1 MDGTNNQGP
10 VFAPLPTDPLGGG
23 IINAF
28 LGLITKGVKNN
39 KPQLKEMPGAFAD
52 IDENVFG
59 KDLTTAFKAYN
70 QKVEKA
76 DSALSSRDKEYKMDN
91 PIAVLSKGKFAGV
104 KLDKQVVDDLVNASR
119 KYNINPIDL
128 LAVIG
133 QESTFAQ
140 EKKKLPSGEI
150 FITRKPTQRDMSSG
164 WDTDEP
170 YEPYTVERYLA
181 DKQVPGVVP
190 IDIGGKT
197 QYSIRDIE
205 KVREA
210 VGKRP
215 GLMQQYLKKLNKTP
229 IAEENYFDMAAR
241 FIKEKGLKKYNPGDP
256 KYVDKVMQSRAL
268 LQREPALM
276 KYLQSMKYGKK

>member
-28 LGLITKGVKNN
+28 LGLISKGKKDNR
-39 KPQLKEMPGAFAD
+39 PPLKEMQGAFAD

-59 KDLTTAFKAYN
+59 KDLTEAFKAYN

-76 DSALSSRDKEYKMDN
+76 DSALSSRDKVYKMDN
-91 PIAVLSKGKFAGV
+91 PIAILSKGKFQGV
-104 KLDKQVVDDLVNASR
+104 KLDKEVVDDLVNASR

-140 EKKKLPSGEI
+140 GKVKLSDGKVVI
-150 FITRKPTQRDMSSG
+150 SRSPTQRDMSSG
-164 WDTDEP
+164 WETDEP
-170 YEPYTVERYLA
+170 YKPYTVERFLA

-197 QYSIRDIE
+197 KYSIRDIE

-210 VGKRP
+210 IAKRP
-215 GLMQQYLKKLNKTP
+215 GLMQQYLKKVGKTP

-241 FIKEKGLKKYNPGDP
+241 FIKNKGLKKYNPGDP
-256 KYVDKVMQSRAL
+256 DYVNKVMKSKAL

-276 KYLQSMKYGKK
+276 KYLKSIKL